1 MEKKPDATMQ
11 EIEDVLD
18 GNLCRCTG
26 YRPIFDAF
34 KSMASDATPD
44 LTNRIPDIEDMDKVK
59 KCNNLDQFLIGLCEL
74 AKTKNV
80 KFSTL
85 NHLFSGIWRS
95 SNLCSHL
102 DTIGVHGKD

>member
-34 KSMASDATPD
+34 KSMASDASAD
-44 LTNRIPDIEDMDKVK
+44 LISKVE
-59 KCNNLDQFLIGLCEL
+59 NYFLLL
-74 AKTKNV
+74 
-80 KFSTL
+80 
-85 NHLFSGIWRS
+85 
-95 SNLCSHL
+95 
-102 DTIGVHGKD
+102 